1 MQVEPV
7 AQNRPRYIDRG
18 GDVVSVQLELP
29 IAAIRQP
36 DHPAGKLSIQE
47 RFEAFHQLNPW
58 ILRHLETL
66 TADCV
71 ERGLT
76 RIGIGMLFEVLRWQY
91 GIATQGEPWKL
102 NNDFRSRYVRRLLE
116 LHPEW
121 SSLFETRKIHTI

>member
-1 MQVEPV
+1 M
-7 AQNRPRYIDRG
+7 A
-18 GDVVSVQLELP
+18 SVQLELP

-58 ILRHLETL
+58 ILRHLEAL

-102 NNDFRSRYVRRLLE
+102 NNDFRSRYVRLLLE

-121 SSLFETRKIHTI
+121 SSLFETRKIHTV

>member
-1 MQVEPV
+1 MT
-7 AQNRPRYIDRG
+7 
-18 GDVVSVQLELP
+18 SVQLELP

-36 DHPAGKLSIQE
+36 DATEGKVSIQE

-58 ILRHLETL
+58 ILRHLEAL

-71 ERGLT
+71 ERGLK

-91 GIATQGEPWKL
+91 GRATHGEPWKL
-102 NNDFRSRYVRRLLE
+102 NNDFRSRYVRLLLE

-121 SSLFETRKIHTI
+121 SSLFETRKIHTT